1 MSLAFTSNTLI
12 NSVKIRAQ
20 IPTNQVT
27 FRLDD
32 FLQLA
37 NEELVIGII
46 PTILQLHED
55 HYLYEELI
63 PLVDNVSNYPVP
75 YRAMGNKLRN
85 VKFQDNNGSIFELVR
100 IDEDRRTDFGNTTV
114 QTTSGLRYYYMQ
126 GNEIVLWPR
135 LSGLG
140 TGSLLVNYYLRPNM
154 LVNENRAGL
163 ITSINRATGAITI
176 DDFPANFTSSI
187 TYDFIMARSPHKII
201 QFDIPTIGVSS
212 GLSTVT
218 FGVKEITEITTV
230 ADTLGSLNNTYFYLN
245 AAQDS
250 ILYYVWYN
258 VGGGGTD
265 PTISGRTG
273 IMVTVATNDTANTV
287 ATNTKTAI
295 DTAGE
300 FTTAINTNILTI
312 TNNNVG
318 DTTDASDVGLTGFT
332 ITTTTQGENLIPTGL
347 VVGDYIMQSEET
359 IIPQLPTELHVIL
372 AQRVACRCLEALG
385 DSQGLSNA
393 NTKLQEMEFK
403 TGILIDNRV
412 EGSPMKVVN
421 TTGFIRRRS
430 FSRRF

>member
-1 MSLAFTSNTLI
+1 MAIGFTSNSLI

-46 PTILQLHED
+46 PTVLQLHED

-63 PLVDNVSNYPVP
+63 PLIDNVSNYAIP
-75 YRAMGNKLRN
+75 YRAMGNKLRD
-85 VKFQDNNGSIFELVR
+85 VKFEDNNGSIFELVR

-114 QTTSGLRYYYMQ
+114 QTTSGLLYYYLQ

-135 LSGLG
+135 LSGLA
-140 TGSLLVNYYLRPNM
+140 TGSLLVSYYLRPNA

-163 ITSINRATGAITI
+163 VTNINRATGAITVE
-176 DDFPANFTSSI
+176 DFPANFTSSI

-201 QFDIPTIGVSS
+201 QFDTPTIGVSS

-218 FGVKEITEITTV
+218 FGVKQITEITTV
-230 ADTLGSLNNTYFYLN
+230 ADVLGSLNNTYFFLN

-258 VGGGGTD
+258 IGGAGTD
-265 PTISGRTG
+265 PAIPGRTG
-273 IMVTVATNDTANTV
+273 IMVANATNDTANDV
-287 ATNTKTAI
+287 ATATKTAI
-295 DTAGE
+295 DAAGE
-300 FTTAINTNILTI
+300 FVTAINANLLTI

-318 DTTDASDVGLTGFT
+318 VTSQASDVGLTGFT
-332 ITTTTQGENLIPTGL
+332 ITTTTLGESLIPTSL
-347 VVGDYIMQSEET
+347 VVGDYVMQSEET

-393 NTKLQEMEFK
+393 NTKLQEMEYK
-403 TGILIDNRV
+403 TGIIIDNRV
-412 EGSPMKVVN
+412 EASPMKVVN
-421 TTGFIRRRS
+421 RTGFLRRNGYN
-430 FSRRF
+430 RRF